1 MGTIEINTSSKIITI
16 VSNIICYGNA
26 ADYDIAQH
34 IAAEIET
41 MWNEPNGIIE
51 FNNTSFFVRFEITAQ
66 YNSWLQPQ
74 TVTENVNPKNNYF
87 RIEEYSKKDISYVD
101 GIGSNT
107 GYFKLANLY
116 KGSTQTRRM
125 DSIRFIY
132 LYHCFSG
139 FFS

>member
-1 MGTIEINTSSKIITI
+1 LRRILFAMEMRLIMILL
-16 VSNIICYGNA
+16 NILQQKLKRCGMNR
-26 ADYDIAQH
+26 
-34 IAAEIET
+34 
-41 MWNEPNGIIE
+41 MPIIE

-107 GYFKLANLY
+107 GYFKLANL
-116 KGSTQTRRM
+116 
-125 DSIRFIY
+125 
-132 LYHCFSG
+132 
-139 FFS
+139 